1 LKGEPLAT
9 VAQWALIAV
18 FGGFAV
24 ALIAESLWPKYSWTW
39 RERLRH
45 LSRNFVMW
53 LLLLLVVNALGAWL
67 VNPLLAAAA
76 QFRLG
81 LLSMGPVPYW
91 LAFVVGFVSADF
103 SDYVLH
109 RASHQWRPLWLLHA
123 VHHSDQRLDVSS
135 SLRQH
140 PLFYVAVMALRV
152 LLTFAIGAPIES
164 LAVRDIASVVTSHL
178 HHAAIAWT
186 PAAVVRWQRWI
197 GWLIVT
203 PAAHWMHHDPDPA
216 LTNSNYGQ
224 FFSLWDHLFGT
235 FRAPQLPTTE
245 SGLDALRAPHWHTVG
260 GMLRMPWR
268 ARRYPKF

>member
-1 LKGEPLAT
+1 MAT
-9 VAQWALIAV
+9 LAQWTWIAV

-24 ALIAESLWPKYSWTW
+24 TLVAESLWPKYAWTT
-39 RERLRH
+39 RERWQH
-45 LSRNFVMW
+45 LSRNLVLW
-53 LLLLLVVNALGAWL
+53 LMLLLVVNALAAWL
-67 VNPLLAAAA
+67 VNPLFAAAA
-76 QFRLG
+76 EFKLG
-81 LLSMGPVPYW
+81 VLSLWSTPYW
-91 LAFVVGFVSADF
+91 LAFVIGFVAADF

-123 VHHSDQRLDVSS
+123 VHHSDQRLDVST

-140 PLFYVAVMALRV
+140 PLFYIAVMAVRV

-164 LAVRDIASVVTSHL
+164 LVARDLGAVLTSHL
-178 HHAAIAWT
+178 HHGAIAWT
-186 PAAVVRWQRWI
+186 PAAMARWQRWM

-224 FFSLWDHLFGT
+224 FFSVWDHLFGT
-235 FRAPQLPTTE
+235 FRAPQLPTHD
-245 SGLDALRAPHWHTVG
+245 SGLDALRAPDWHTVG

-268 ARRYPKF
+268 ARHYDKF

>member
-1 LKGEPLAT
+1 MTTLAWVT
-9 VAQWALIAV
+9 WVAV

-24 ALIAESLWPKYSWTW
+24 MLIAESLWPKHAWTE
-39 RERLRH
+39 RERWRH
-45 LSRNFVMW
+45 LSRNLAMW
-53 LLLLLVVNALGAWL
+53 LALLLVVNVLSVWL
-67 VNPLLAAAA
+67 VAPILTVAA

-81 LLSMGPVPYW
+81 LLGVWSAPYW
-91 LAFVVGFVSADF
+91 LAFVIGFVSADF

-109 RASHQWRPLWLLHA
+109 RASHRWRPLWLLHA

-140 PLFYVAVMALRV
+140 PLVYVAVMTIRV
-152 LLTFAIGAPIES
+152 LITLAIGAPIEA
-164 LAVRDIASVVTSHL
+164 LAVRDICAVVTSHL

-186 PAAVVRWQRWI
+186 PRAIARWQRWT

-224 FFSLWDHLFGT
+224 VLSLWDQLFGT
-235 FRAPQLPTTE
+235 FQAPVLPTRD
-245 SGLDALRAPHWHTVG
+245 SGLDALRTPEWHTVG
-260 GMLRMPWR
+260 GMLLTPWR
-268 ARRYPKF
+268 ARGYPKL

>member
-1 LKGEPLAT
+1 MTL
-9 VAQWALIAV
+9 AQWAWIAI

-24 ALIAESLWPKYSWTW
+24 TLVAETVWPRHAWST

-45 LSRNFVMW
+45 LARNLMLW

-81 LLSMGPVPYW
+81 LLGMASVPYW
-91 LAFVVGFVSADF
+91 LAFAIGFVTADF

-164 LAVRDIASVVTSHL
+164 LAVRDICAVVTSHL

-186 PAAVVRWQRWI
+186 PGAVTRWQRWI

-224 FFSLWDHLFGT
+224 LFSLWDHLFGT
-235 FRAPQLPTTE
+235 FRAPQLPVHE
-245 SGLDALRAPHWHTVG
+245 SGLDALRAPQWHTVG
-260 GMLRMPWR
+260 GMLQTPWR
-268 ARRYPKF
+268 ARHYDKF